1 MMAAKP
7 GVFSAVFLDF
17 LLTFESFYMSFDTFL
32 TLVFQAE
39 DPAVEAS
46 NEDKPKKK
54 KAKVEA
60 AAEVKEPEP
69 EAEDPPSE
77 EKKKKKKKKKDKKAE

>member
-1 MMAAKP
+1 MHEAAKP

-17 LLTFESFYMSFDTFL
+17 SVTSFCMSFDPFL
-32 TLVFQAE
+32 TSVFQAE

>member
-1 MMAAKP
+1 MIAQM
-7 GVFSAVFLDF
+7 FEI
-17 LLTFESFYMSFDTFL
+17 LLASRCFREILHVIWSLWSPLF
-32 TLVFQAE
+32 VQAE

-60 AAEVKEPEP
+60 AEVKEPEP
-69 EAEDPPSE
+69 EAEDPQSE